1 MEQVIADNKKKVTK
15 KTLRKSYWRW
25 IYGSLTAFSH
35 EHMETFGY
43 MWSMLPILQDL
54 YPTEKEQSEK
64 LKTYYPFFNTEPQI
78 GIVILGITAGL
89 EEMRANDVENIDDEV
104 INGIRAGLMGP
115 LAGIGDSLIIGTYIP
130 ILLGISIGLAEGGS
144 ILGPIFYILVWNITC
159 LGFQHFLYY
168 KGYTLG
174 ENAVGIFVGEKAKI
188 VRESLILLGQIVV
201 GSMAASWV
209 SITTAVNLKN
219 SAGESYLILQEK
231 LNGIMPGL
239 LSVIF
244 ILAAWYLMAKRNI
257 KPVTVMLLTLLVAF
271 IGVLCGFFDPG
282 LKY

>member
-1 MEQVIADNKKKVTK
+1 M
-15 KTLRKSYWRW
+15 SW
-25 IYGSLTAFSH
+25 FS
-35 EHMETFGY
+35 T
-43 MWSMLPILQDL
+43 
-54 YPTEKEQSEK
+54 
-64 LKTYYPFFNTEPQI
+64 
-78 GIVILGITAGL
+78 
-89 EEMRANDVENIDDEV
+89 
-104 INGIRAGLMGP
+104 
-115 LAGIGDSLIIGTYIP
+115 
-130 ILLGISIGLAEGGS
+130 
-144 ILGPIFYILVWNITC
+144 
-159 LGFQHFLYY
+159 FLYY